1 MGKASVAGN
10 PFIPI
15 LRGKT
20 MLVGIGNELRGDDA
34 VGLVV
39 ARRLRGAVGARV
51 LETGDA
57 PENHLGLVVL
67 ERPDTVLLIDA
78 ADLGRPPGEFEI
90 LDPADMEGTCLT
102 THAMP
107 LAELSGVIS
116 FRTGAAV
123 HLLGIQ
129 PASVRIGS
137 PLSRPLR
144 RTAVVLADLIAAAL
158 LNNAPGNVCSA
169 EAEPAVEKGR

>member
-39 ARRLRGAVGARV
+39 ARKLRGAVGARV

-57 PENHLGLVVL
+57 PENHLGRIVL

-78 ADLGRPPGEFEI
+78 ADMGRPPGEFEI
-90 LDPADMEGTCLT
+90 LDPADMDGTCLT
-102 THAMP
+102 THAMS
-107 LAELSGVIS
+107 LAELSSVIS

-137 PLSRPLR
+137 PLSRSLR
-144 RTAVVLADLIAAAL
+144 RTAGALADLIAEAL
-158 LNNAPGNVCSA
+158 LRNAPENGRRA
-169 EAEPAVEKGR
+169 QAQPAAEKGG

>member
-34 VGLVV
+34 VGLIV
-39 ARRLRGAVGARV
+39 ARKLRGAVGARV
-51 LETGDA
+51 LEAADA
-57 PENHLGLVVL
+57 PENLVGLVVR

-90 LDPADMEGTCLT
+90 LDPADMDGTCLT

-107 LAELSGVIS
+107 LAELSGVVS

-123 HLLGIQ
+123 RLLGIQ

-137 PLSRPLR
+137 PLSDELR
-144 RTAVVLADLIAAAL
+144 RTAGVLADLIAAAL
-158 LNNAPGNVCSA
+158 LHNEPGNGRHA